1 MSHFRACGERAE
13 HELAE
18 MFGVA
23 HRDVYEIVVGTRK
36 VKHAPHFGQRD
47 DVLFEATDRIPRVLG
62 ESHGDQRFQRHAMH
76 TRIHLGVVAEDRS
89 GLFQSPYAGETAG
102 RRQPDPRR
110 QHLVGEPCIV
120 LQKRQNLAIDSVNR
134 RRR

>member
-23 HRDVYEIVVGTRK
+23 HRHVHEVVVGTRE
-36 VKHAPHFGQRD
+36 VKYAPHLLQRD
-47 DVLFEATDRIPRVLG
+47 DVLFEATDRIPRVLR
-62 ESHGDQRFQRHAMH
+62 ESDRDQRFQRHAVH
-76 TRIHLGVVAEDRS
+76 ARIHLGVVAKNRS
-89 GLFQSPYAGETAG
+89 GFFQSPHAGETTG

-110 QHLVGEPCIV
+110 EHLVGEPCIV